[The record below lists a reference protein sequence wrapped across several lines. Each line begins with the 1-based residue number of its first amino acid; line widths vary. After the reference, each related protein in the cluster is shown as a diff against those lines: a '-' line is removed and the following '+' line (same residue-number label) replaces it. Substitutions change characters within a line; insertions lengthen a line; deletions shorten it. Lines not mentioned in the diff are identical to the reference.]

1 MRGHEKH
8 NSILC
13 LKEKKSMNM
22 NTATLKKWT
31 IASGKRA
38 VVILPALLV
47 MLMLTV
53 APTLAADS
61 LQQGTVINMTPIRN
75 MGATLLLLSL
85 GIVAF
90 IQIGTPIW
98 PDWANKNKQALGQV
112 LMGAIL
118 MSVVTAL
125 GTAMAQYVLSGS

>member
-1 MRGHEKH
+1 
-8 NSILC
+8 
-13 LKEKKSMNM
+13 M

-31 IASGKRA
+31 VASGKRA
-38 VVILPALLV
+38 GVILPALLV

-53 APTLAADS
+53 APTFAADS
-61 LQQGTVINMTPIRN
+61 LQGGTTTINMTPIRN
-75 MGATLLLLSL
+75 MGATLLILSL

-90 IQIGTPIW
+90 IQIGTPVW

-125 GTAMAQYVLSGS
+125 GTAMAQFMLTGG

>member
-1 MRGHEKH
+1 
-8 NSILC
+8 
-13 LKEKKSMNM
+13 M

-31 IASGKRA
+31 VASGKRA
-38 VVILPALLV
+38 GVILPALLV

-53 APTLAADS
+53 APTFAADS
-61 LQQGTVINMTPIRN
+61 LQQGTINMTPIRN

-85 GIVAF
+85 GIIAF
-90 IQIGTPIW
+90 IQIGTPVW

-118 MSVVTAL
+118 MSVVSAL
-125 GTAMAQYVLSGS
+125 GTAMASFMLSGS